1 LTRKIALI
9 TGGSRGI
16 GKEIALALAKEG
28 NNIAISYGNNSE
40 SAMEVVKEIQSFGVE
55 AIAVKADVSI
65 AEDVK
70 NLIKAVEEGL
80 GTIDILVN
88 NAGITKDNL
97 LIRMTEEDWDN
108 VMDVNLKG
116 VFLCT
121 KAVSRS
127 MMKKRYGKIINITS
141 VVGITG
147 NAGQGNYSASKA
159 GVIGFTKSMAKELAS
174 RGIRVNAVAPG
185 LTRTDMAELMEEK
198 AGVSM
203 MRESAMGRLANP
215 AEIAEVLKEYIIGH
229 FNEEISLNQIA
240 HNMNYSCSYLTKI
253 FYQQYEC
260 TPTKYL
266 ISLRMQKAQQLLT
279 HHTELSIRQI
289 GEAVGYPEQ
298 GYFSR
303 IFKKQ
308 NGSSP
313 LEYREEKEAQS

>member
-1 LTRKIALI
+1 MTKIALV

-28 NNIAISYGNNSE
+28 NNIAISYGSNSV
-40 SAMEVVKEIQSFGVE
+40 SAMEVLKEIKSLGVE
-55 AIAVKADVSI
+55 AVAIKADVSI
-65 AEDVK
+65 AEDVA
-70 NLIKAVEEGL
+70 NLVKSVEESL

-97 LIRMTEEDWDN
+97 LIRMTEEDWDS

-185 LTRTDMAELMEEK
+185 FIQTDMTD
-198 AGVSM
+198 
-203 MRESAMGRLANP
+203 
-215 AEIAEVLKEYIIGH
+215 VLKEETKTAMLKMIPLNTMGSPRDIANLVGFLASEKSDYITGQVI
-229 FNEEISLNQIA
+229 
-240 HNMNYSCSYLTKI
+240 KI
-253 FYQQYEC
+253 DGGMA
-260 TPTKYL
+260 
-266 ISLRMQKAQQLLT
+266 I
-279 HHTELSIRQI
+279 
-289 GEAVGYPEQ
+289 
-298 GYFSR
+298 
-303 IFKKQ
+303 
-308 NGSSP
+308 
-313 LEYREEKEAQS
+313 